1 MEMTRRLKPARLFVA
16 AVLLVVLGIV
26 TYAFT
31 AANTVPATK
40 AGDGSGAITGYIIT
54 NVSYTLN
61 GTDPS
66 RIDAVTFDLD
76 SIPPAGSTIK
86 IQLDSV
92 AADWYDCTNFD
103 VNITCDTT
111 SPQAMVLPADALRVL
126 VVP

>member
-1 MEMTRRLKPARLFVA
+1 MEMTRRHKPARLFVA
-16 AVLLVVLGIV
+16 AMFLVVLGIV

-40 AGDGSGAITGYIIT
+40 AGDGSGAITGYVIT

-66 RIDAVTFDLD
+66 MIDAVTFDLD
-76 SIPPAGSTIK
+76 SVPPPGSTIK

-92 AADWYDCTNFD
+92 AADWYDCTNSG

-111 SPQAMVLPADALRVL
+111 TPQATVLPADALRVL

>member
-1 MEMTRRLKPARLFVA
+1 MTRRFKPARLLVA
-16 AVLLVVLGIV
+16 AMFLVVLGIV

-40 AGDGSGAITGYIIT
+40 AGDGSGTITGYVIT

-61 GTDPS
+61 GTDS
-66 RIDAVTFDLD
+66 SMIDAVTFDLD

-92 AADWYDCTNFD
+92 AADWYDCTNLG

-111 SPQAMVLPADALRVL
+111 SPQATVLPADALRVL

>member
-1 MEMTRRLKPARLFVA
+1 MTRRFKPARLFVA
-16 AVLLVVLGIV
+16 AMFLVVLGIV

-40 AGDGSGAITGYIIT
+40 AGDGSGAITGYVIT

-66 RIDAVTFDLD
+66 MIDAVTFDLD
-76 SIPPAGSTIK
+76 SVPPAGSTMK

-92 AADWYDCTNFD
+92 AADWYDCTNFG

-111 SPQAMVLPADALRVL
+111 TPQATVLPADALRVL

>member
-1 MEMTRRLKPARLFVA
+1 MEMTRRYKTARFFVA
-16 AVLLVVLGIV
+16 AMFLILLGIV

-40 AGDGSGAITGYIIT
+40 AGDGSGAITGFVIT

-66 RIDAVTFDLD
+66 MIDAVTFDLD
-76 SIPPAGSTIK
+76 SVPTAGSTIK

-92 AADWYDCTNFD
+92 AADWYDCTNTG
-103 VNITCDTT
+103 VNVTCDTT
-111 SPQAMVLPADALRVL
+111 SPQATVFPADALRVL
-126 VVP
+126 VVS